1 MTPILEIEN
10 IFHSYDKNNIILN
23 GIYLKVM
30 ERDFISILGP
40 SGGGKSTLLRII
52 SGLERQNDGV
62 IKINNNLV
70 SDNNNHV
77 PPEKRNLG
85 LVVQDKSLFPHLNVF
100 DNVTFGIKNLKNKTL
115 IAKDLLKLF
124 KIDTHEKKFPNEL
137 SGGEQQRVA
146 LARSLAPNP
155 KILLLDEPFNGLDEK
170 LREDLYQE
178 TKTIIKDKNITVLM
192 VSHNKQEAKIFS
204 NRIVFLEDGKIK
216 ETQA

>member
-10 IFHSYDKNNIILN
+10 IFDSYDKNNIILN

-124 KIDTHEKKFPNEL
+124 KIDSHEKKFPNEL

-178 TKTIIKDKNITVLM
+178 TKTIINDKNITVLM

>member
-1 MTPILEIEN
+1 
-10 IFHSYDKNNIILN
+10 
-23 GIYLKVM
+23 M

-124 KIDTHEKKFPNEL
+124 KIDSHEKKFPNEL

-155 KILLLDEPFNGLDEK
+155 KILLLDEPFNGLDDK
-170 LREDLYQE
+170 LREDLYEE

>member
-1 MTPILEIEN
+1 MEFLKLQNLTAAYDQEIVLKKMNLEVKQGELL
-10 IFHSYDKNNIILN
+10 SL
-23 GIYLKVM
+23 
-30 ERDFISILGP
+30 LGS
-40 SGGGKSTLLRII
+40 SGCGKTTTLRIVSGFLKQREGSVFLEGKEI
-52 SGLERQNDGV
+52 SKTHPSERGFGYVFQNYA
-62 IKINNNLV
+62 
-70 SDNNNHV
+70 
-77 PPEKRNLG
+77 
-85 LVVQDKSLFPHLNVF
+85 LFPHLNVF
-100 DNVTFGIKNLKNKTL
+100 DNVTFGINNLKNKTL

-124 KIDTHEKKFPNEL
+124 KIDSHEKKFPNEL